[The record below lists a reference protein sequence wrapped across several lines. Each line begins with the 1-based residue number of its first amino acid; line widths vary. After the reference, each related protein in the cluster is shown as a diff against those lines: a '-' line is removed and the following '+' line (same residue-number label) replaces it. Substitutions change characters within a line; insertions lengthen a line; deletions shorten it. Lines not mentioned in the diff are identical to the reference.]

1 MLKNITMD
9 SRLAYILV
17 VVVALLFGSSFV
29 IGRIALDVGFSR
41 AQVLLLRG
49 VIFLFLI
56 TMFIAISAIRA
67 KSFKVFEK
75 RDVLFGLIVGVVN
88 FFAYFFQIWGLQL
101 SPTNNA
107 FLISTNIILV
117 PIFAF
122 IIFKNIP
129 SWKLFISL
137 PVAIIG
143 SLLITGLLTG
153 VSLKI
158 GDIFS
163 LISAVFFAL
172 NIVFVSAFLKRGA
185 SFKTL
190 LFFIALIQTIGAFVM
205 WSLMDGGFKP
215 LSIDVHFM
223 LGILIIFHLG
233 AIVSFGAIGLQVY
246 AQKYVSATSASMIIS
261 LESVFA
267 AVITIIVWPK
277 EFSYS
282 LIGGGLLIMVAVL
295 FLLFDF
301 KKFKEKRENKLKKIK
316 DNNI

>member
-1 MLKNITMD
+1 
-9 SRLAYILV
+9 
-17 VVVALLFGSSFV
+17 
-29 IGRIALDVGFSR
+29 
-41 AQVLLLRG
+41 
-49 VIFLFLI
+49 
-56 TMFIAISAIRA
+56 
-67 KSFKVFEK
+67 
-75 RDVLFGLIVGVVN
+75 
-88 FFAYFFQIWGLQL
+88 
-101 SPTNNA
+101 
-107 FLISTNIILV
+107 
-117 PIFAF
+117 
-122 IIFKNIP
+122 
-129 SWKLFISL
+129 
-137 PVAIIG
+137 
-143 SLLITGLLTG
+143 
-153 VSLKI
+153 
-158 GDIFS
+158 
-163 LISAVFFAL
+163 
-172 NIVFVSAFLKRGA
+172 
-185 SFKTL
+185 
-190 LFFIALIQTIGAFVM
+190 
-205 WSLMDGGFKP
+205 P